1 VAVGVAGVALAFP
14 ALAVVVAT
22 AVLVGVFAAVRSRT
36 SRALLPARGP
46 ATTHPMP
53 PVHTVLEALP
63 QAVLLAGPDG
73 AVERVGLQL
82 ASYSGL
88 TEEAL
93 RGPGWLAA
101 VHPEERAAAAA
112 GWRRTASGEA
122 ASVSL
127 RLRRA
132 DGAYRWH
139 RLSVSPLR
147 GDRGRIVGWLG
158 ALADIHA
165 EKELE
170 AARAAASEAHEV
182 FLSVASHELRTP
194 LAAARLQLEGLRRA
208 ITRAASPELASA
220 LARRIAGAAE
230 GLDRLSALVD
240 SAFDASR
247 LEAGDLALAHA
258 PYELS
263 DAVAGAVARFAEA
276 ARHVGSSV
284 EVELEDS
291 VWSRGDRPR
300 IEQVVTGLL
309 ANALKFGRGEP
320 IRVALHRR
328 GDRALLTVADHGVGI
343 APEHQGRIFERFDRG
358 GAPRDY
364 GGLGLGLW
372 IARQVVVASGGRI
385 GVKSAPGEG
394 ATFTV
399 ELPAE
404 PRPVEAASAGP
415 AG

>member
-1 VAVGVAGVALAFP
+1 
-14 ALAVVVAT
+14 
-22 AVLVGVFAAVRSRT
+22 
-36 SRALLPARGP
+36 
-46 ATTHPMP
+46 
-53 PVHTVLEALP
+53 VHAVLEALP
-63 QAVLLAGPDG
+63 HAVLLAGPDG
-73 AVERVGLQL
+73 EVERAGPQLVAYTGLR
-82 ASYSGL
+82 
-88 TEEAL
+88 EDAL
-93 RGPGWLAA
+93 HGPGWLAA
-101 VHPEERAAAAA
+101 VHPEERLAAAA
-112 GWRRTASGEA
+112 GWRRIVSGERA
-122 ASVSL
+122 ASVSV

-147 GDRGRIVGWLG
+147 GDGGRIVGWLG
-158 ALADIHA
+158 ALADVHA
-165 EKELE
+165 EKELD

-194 LAAARLQLEGLRRA
+194 LAAAGLQLEGLRRA
-208 ITRAASPELASA
+208 LVRYAPPDLASA
-220 LARRIAGAAE
+220 LAHRIAGAAE
-230 GLDRLSALVD
+230 GLDRLRALVD

-247 LEAGDLALAHA
+247 LEAGDLALAQA

-263 DAVAGAVARFAEA
+263 DAVAGAVARCAEA
-276 ARHVGSSV
+276 ARHVGSTV

-291 VWSRGDRPR
+291 VWSRGDRAR

-320 IRVALHRR
+320 IRVALRRR

-343 APEHQGRIFERFDRG
+343 APEDQGRIFDRFDRG
-358 GAPRDY
+358 AAPRDY

-385 GVKSAPGEG
+385 GVESAPGEG

-404 PRPVEAASAGP
+404 PGLAEALPEPVPLPSP
-415 AG
+415 ADA